1 MGSNNN
7 KEKLLIKG
15 IRKSAHI
22 YSMLFIFSLLKTLYF
37 LSAISNDNNV
47 VIGENISNVIYSRPL

>member
-7 KEKLLIKG
+7 KEYLLIKG